1 LTPYESQGNLYE
13 MKSTTTLTN
22 APANGR
28 EWLRRWDLQQE
39 GYMATREE
47 RFDVILDVV
56 AAIAG
61 TETPVVLDLCCGPG
75 SLAAR
80 VVDRVPGATVVALDN
95 DPVLML
101 LGRRAYGDLDG
112 RLYWAEADLRSPDW
126 TAAVESFG
134 PFDAVVSTTAL
145 HWLAAPTLASTYR
158 GVAAL
163 LTTNGVLVNGD
174 HLHEPELP
182 HLEVLQK
189 SLRRTPDDEREAWE
203 PWWDALK
210 QAAADDAEL
219 ADAFVLRTAR
229 DADHPE
235 TDGKP
240 SYHAHVGALS
250 AAGFSEVGTVWQQG
264 DDRVL
269 VALKG

>member
-1 LTPYESQGNLYE
+1 MTPYESQGNLYV

-56 AAIAG
+56 ATIAG

-75 SLAAR
+75 SLTAR

-240 SYHAHVGALS
+240 SYHAHVDALN
-250 AAGFSEVGTVWQQG
+250 AAGFAEVGTVWQHG

>member
-1 LTPYESQGNLYE
+1 

-22 APANGR
+22 SPANGR

-56 AAIAG
+56 ATIAR

-112 RLYWAEADLRSPDW
+112 RLHWAEADLRSPDW
-126 TAAVESFG
+126 SAQVEAFG

-145 HWLAAPTLASTYR
+145 HWLAAPTLASTYS

-163 LTTNGVLVNGD
+163 LAPTGVFANGD

-182 HLEVLQK
+182 RLEALQQT
-189 SLRRTPDDEREAWE
+189 LRRTPDDEREAWE

-210 QAAADDAEL
+210 KAAAVDAEL
-219 ADAFVLRTAR
+219 AEAFVLRAAR
-229 DADHPE
+229 DADHPD

-240 SYHAHVGALS
+240 AYHAHVDALS
-250 AAGFSEVGTVWQQG
+250 AAGFAEVGTVWQHG

-269 VALKG
+269 IALKG